1 MKPLF
6 YPSFYIY
13 FFILIRL
20 FYHCWLTNLYISNS
34 IKHICMLHVI
44 PHFNK
49 GWNNVDKFCFYG
61 QWLISFIV
69 ILMSSFVTF
78 HLPLHT
84 HTYSIIYTHVHT
96 HVLHTHTH
104 TKMDSSYTWCNW
116 KELYFFY
123 NIRFREMLCLQQ
135 FHNKF

>member
-1 MKPLF
+1 M
-6 YPSFYIY
+6 
-13 FFILIRL
+13 
-20 FYHCWLTNLYISNS
+20 
-34 IKHICMLHVI
+34 
-44 PHFNK
+44 
-49 GWNNVDKFCFYG
+49 DKFCFYG

-104 TKMDSSYTWCNW
+104 THIKIDSSYT
-116 KELYFFY
+116 
-123 NIRFREMLCLQQ
+123 
-135 FHNKF
+135 